1 MIPLETKRLIL
12 RKYTENDFSAVHSY
26 GSCRENLIYMLW
38 GPNNEEQ
45 TREYIN
51 RSIERTEENPI
62 KNYIYA
68 VVLKETN
75 KLIGG
80 CEIALLSDY
89 YAEIGWILHRDYW
102 KQGYGAE
109 MGKALLKFG
118 FEELNLHRIIATC
131 DVENYGSYRVME
143 KIGMRREGLFIEA
156 RPANKLSA
164 KKYSDELWYGILK
177 REWENQKWDPD
188 FTKVTPEE
196 AERINAAEDS
206 GFLFDSE
213 IDWDKIGHGE

>member
-102 KQGYGAE
+102 KQGYGTE
-109 MGKALLKFG
+109 MGKALLRFG
-118 FEELNLHRIIATC
+118 FDELKLHRIIARC
-131 DVENYGSYRVME
+131 DYENIGSYRVME
-143 KIGMRREGLFIEA
+143 KLGMRREGLFLEG
-156 RPANKLSA
+156 RPPHKRSE
-164 KKYSDELWYGILK
+164 KKYGDELLYAILK
-177 REWENQKWDPD
+177 DEWETHK
-188 FTKVTPEE
+188 
-196 AERINAAEDS
+196 
-206 GFLFDSE
+206 E
-213 IDWDKIGHGE
+213 IAHRHCIPSRV